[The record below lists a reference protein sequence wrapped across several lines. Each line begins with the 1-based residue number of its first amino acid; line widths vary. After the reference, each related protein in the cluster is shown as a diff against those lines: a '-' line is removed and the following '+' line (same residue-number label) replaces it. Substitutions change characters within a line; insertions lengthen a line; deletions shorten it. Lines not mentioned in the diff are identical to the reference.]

1 MPFLGSKEAIFMVS
15 PVSYLVSLSIFSF
28 SEFPVSLPR
37 SSIFNFSL
45 FSLSYILIL
54 YIMLSRFVLDNC
66 FSLWLL
72 NLNFFSFS
80 SKPIENPNSFS
91 ILSSIYILNTLS
103 SSLDLLSSFCSV
115 DSSFCSVDSS
125 FCSVDSSSDLVSSEL
140 SIGTISEVILDNA
153 FTGIVSIKIAT
164 KQI

>member
-1 MPFLGSKEAIFMVS
+1 
-15 PVSYLVSLSIFSF
+15 
-28 SEFPVSLPR
+28 
-37 SSIFNFSL
+37 
-45 FSLSYILIL
+45 
-54 YIMLSRFVLDNC
+54 MLSRFVLDNC

-103 SSLDLLSSFCSV
+103 SSLDLLSSFCL
-115 DSSFCSVDSS
+115 SSFSSVFSS

>member
-103 SSLDLLSSFCSV
+103 SSLDLLSSFCL
-115 DSSFCSVDSS
+115 SSFSSVFSS